1 MNSTKAKNITLLAI
15 ESSCDDTSA
24 AVIQNGK
31 MLANIIASQAIH
43 AEWGGVVPELAS
55 RAHQENIV
63 PVVDSALK
71 KSNVKKE
78 ELTGIAFTGGP
89 GLLGSLLVGV
99 SFAKSMAF
107 ALDVPCI
114 AVHHMKAHVLA
125 HFIDEPKPSF
135 PFLCLTVSGGHTQI
149 VLVKD
154 YTTMQVIG
162 GTIDDAAGE
171 AFDKCAKMFG
181 LNYPGGPLIDKFA
194 QNGNHKAFKF
204 TEPKVDGYNFSF
216 SGLKTAVLYFIEKQ
230 QKGNPNFINEN
241 LNDLCASV
249 QYTIVSILIKKL
261 LKASDDLGIKQL
273 AIAGGVSANSLLR
286 KTLKE
291 QEKNGYTTFIPDFQ
305 YCVDNAGMIAISAY
319 YQYLADDLVGLDF
332 EPKARWEM

>member
-24 AVIQNGK
+24 AVVQNGK
-31 MLANIIASQAIH
+31 VLANVIASQAIH
-43 AEWGGVVPELAS
+43 TEWGGVVPELAS

-71 KSNVKKE
+71 KANVKKE
-78 ELTGIAFTGGP
+78 EITAIAFTGGP

-107 ALDVPCI
+107 ALGVPCV

-125 HFIDEPKPSF
+125 HFIDEPKPQF

-154 YTTMQVIG
+154 YTNMEVIG
-162 GTIDDAAGE
+162 STIDDAAGE

-181 LNYPGGPLIDKFA
+181 LTYPGGPLIDKYA
-194 QNGNHKAFKF
+194 QRGNGKAFKF
-204 TEPKVDGYNFSF
+204 TEPRVGAYNFSF

-230 QKGNPNFINEN
+230 QKENPDFVSDN
-241 LNDLCASV
+241 LNDLCASL
-249 QYTIVSILIKKL
+249 QYTIVSILMKKL
-261 LKASDDLGIKQL
+261 LKAAKDLGINQL

-291 QEKNGYTTFIPDFQ
+291 QEKHGYTTFIPDFQ
-305 YCVDNAGMIAISAY
+305 YCVDNAGMIAISGY
-319 YQYLADDLVGLDF
+319 YQYLANDFVGLDF